1 MQPIAFQPTARL
13 EPHVLDAAAAWLV
26 RLHDNGVTEEDRRAC
41 ERWRQS
47 DPAHARAWER
57 AQALVAK
64 LGALPPE
71 LARPALGRPVR
82 AARRAAAAKVAA
94 LLALGPSGWL
104 AWRVADAGGWAAEH
118 RTATGEQ
125 RVLQLPDGSRVTLNT
140 ASAVDV
146 RFDAAQRLLVLRA
159 GEILVA
165 TAPDPAE
172 VHRPLRVATR
182 EGVLQALGTRFTVR
196 QDAGRTRLA
205 VLEGAVRIT
214 PSRGDGGTVLSAG
227 QQTGFGER
235 LVDVPLPRDASGTAW
250 THGMLL
256 ADGMR
261 LADFTAELARYRPGL
276 LRCDPAVA
284 GLRISGAFPVAD
296 TDRVLTMLVSTYPV
310 DAATRLRGH
319 WVTLV
324 PRSAS

>member
-1 MQPIAFQPTARL
+1 MQPIAFMPTAALDPR
-13 EPHVLDAAAAWLV
+13 VLDDAAAWLV
-26 RLHDNGVTEEDRRAC
+26 RLHDSAVTEEDHRAC
-41 ERWRQS
+41 ERWCQS

-57 AQALVAK
+57 AQSLVAK
-64 LGALPPE
+64 LGALPPG
-71 LARPALGRPVR
+71 LAMPALGRPVR
-82 AARRAAAAKVAA
+82 AARRAAVAKVTA

-125 RVLQLPDGSRVTLNT
+125 RRLPLPDGSRVTLNT

-159 GEILVA
+159 GEILLES
-165 TAPDPAE
+165 APDPAR
-172 VHRPLRVATR
+172 RPLRVATR

-196 QDAGRTRLA
+196 QDSDRTRLA

-214 PSRGDGGTVLSAG
+214 PTRGDGGDGSAVLSAG
-227 QQTGFGER
+227 EQTSFGER
-235 LVDVPLPRDASGTAW
+235 LVDAPAPRDAAATAW
-250 THGMLL
+250 TRGMLL

-284 GLRISGAFPVAD
+284 ALRISGAFPAAD
-296 TDRVLTMLVSTYPV
+296 TDRVLSMLVSTYPV
-310 DAATRLRGH
+310 DAAVRLRGH

-324 PRSAS
+324 PRAG